1 MNHPFKQ
8 LHTLIQNENFEPLF
22 AWGLRMAITAT
33 VPIIWGVSNNRLQDA
48 SWITLVAE
56 CLCWVELKGSFA
68 QRVRVLVGG
77 AILTFLF
84 TALGSTTSNSLWL
97 SVPAMILVGIISGLF
112 KNLGDRGAG
121 LSVGVLVLFIISNAY
136 QPLDQ
141 KAMWER
147 LQLVA
152 IGGAWTTFV
161 GLFASLLTPAQRPY
175 RRSIALIWRATSNL
189 ANAVLQGW
197 DGKVARSNI
206 RELYLKEK
214 EVRSM
219 LDNSFHFFETMAHQA
234 KKEDSIRFQLAQLRK
249 VAALVS
255 ANIVTISEELEE
267 VRIKE
272 IPTELRTKVHDA
284 LRALQQSIE
293 RMSAFV
299 VTLKGE
305 EELLIRSRLTRLTR
319 MIVLLKDQKIHFD
332 NTNHSPIS
340 RIILLL
346 ERSQKLMERG
356 LEQLET
362 MGEDRP
368 VFKSYSLMQTL
379 WVLHPRYLF
388 QNIKMLFNFK
398 SNNARYGLRSA
409 LAAGFALFLYKWF
422 HINHGYWL
430 PFTVMIVMQPY
441 FNATWKKA
449 IDRVVGTLTGGLV
462 GGLLIRLPAAMYAKE
477 LMLFLCFLFMVY
489 FIRKR
494 YSIAVFFITV
504 SLVLLF
510 DVEESFNPMLIGI
523 RAACTVS
530 GAILAI
536 IAGFT
541 LLPTWD
547 RYSLPTLFAE
557 AVYGNYE
564 YFLATLF
571 VAKRPISW
579 TRNKRNA
586 ESKNSN
592 AFDSFTR
599 YTEEPGKSDKKRV
612 IAFFQLL
619 NHNVRITR
627 ELTNINLEFEH
638 ESYIAEEYT
647 ESKETIEKCKEWFEK
662 SLTLLQS
669 LHPELSVLLTSNKNT
684 QQVISGL
691 SKEQQR
697 YASKLLIELK
707 ALHGDISTYANMS
720 TQDTY

>member
-8 LHTLIQNENFEPLF
+8 LHILIQNENFEPLF
-22 AWGLRMAITAT
+22 AWGLRMAVTAT
-33 VPIIWGVSNNRLQDA
+33 VPIIWGVYNNRLQDA

-56 CLCWVELKGSFA
+56 CLCWIELKGSFA

-77 AILTFLF
+77 AILTSLF
-84 TALGSTTSNSLWL
+84 AALGSVTANSLWL

-121 LSVGVLVLFIISNAY
+121 ISVGVLVLFIISNAY
-136 QPLDQ
+136 PPLHQ
-141 KAMWER
+141 KDVWER

-152 IGGAWTTFV
+152 FGGAWTTFV
-161 GLFASLLTPAQRPY
+161 GLSASLLTPAQRPY
-175 RRSIALIWRATSNL
+175 RRSIALIWRATSDL
-189 ANAVLQGW
+189 AITVLQGW
-197 DGKVARSNI
+197 DGKATRSTI

-219 LDNSFHFFETMAHQA
+219 LNNSFHFFETMAHQA
-234 KKEDSIRFQLAQLRK
+234 KNEDSIRFQLAQLRK

-284 LRALQQSIE
+284 LRALQQSLE

-299 VTLKGE
+299 VNLKGE
-305 EELLIRSRLTRLTR
+305 EELLIRSRLARLAR
-319 MIVLLKDQKIHFD
+319 MTELLKDQRTYFD
-332 NTNHSPIS
+332 NTTINMIN
-340 RIILLL
+340 RVILLL

-356 LEQLET
+356 LEQLEM
-362 MGEDRP
+362 MGDDRS

-379 WVLHPRYLF
+379 WVLHPRHLF
-388 QNIKMLFNFK
+388 QNMKMLFNFK

-409 LAAGFALFLYKWF
+409 LAAGFALFVYKWF

-462 GGLLIRLPAAMYAKE
+462 GGLLIRLPTAMYAKE

-510 DVEESFNPMLIGI
+510 DVEESINPMLIGI
-523 RAACTVS
+523 RAICTVS
-530 GAILAI
+530 GALLAI

-557 AVYGNYE
+557 AVQGNYE
-564 YFLATLF
+564 YFMATLYL
-571 VAKRPISW
+571 AKRPSAW
-579 TRNKRNA
+579 TKNKRNA

-599 YTEEPGKSDKKRV
+599 FTEEPGKSNKKRV

-619 NHNVRITR
+619 NHNVRITH

-638 ESYIAEEYT
+638 DHFKIEENHESTVLLEQ
-647 ESKETIEKCKEWFEK
+647 CKEWFEK
-662 SLTLLQS
+662 SLNLLQIIHPNLTLLFTTN
-669 LHPELSVLLTSNKNT
+669 ENT
-684 QQVISGL
+684 CQIISDL
-691 SKEQQR
+691 NKEQQR
-697 YASKLLIELK
+697 YAGKLLVELK
-707 ALHGDISTYANMS
+707 ALHGDITAYANNRD
-720 TQDTY
+720 QDS